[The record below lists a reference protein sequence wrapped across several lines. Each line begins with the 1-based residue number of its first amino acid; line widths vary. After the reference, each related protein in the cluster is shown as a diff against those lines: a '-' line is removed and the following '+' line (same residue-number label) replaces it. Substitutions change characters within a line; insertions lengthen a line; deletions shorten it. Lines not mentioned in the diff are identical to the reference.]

1 MLAIFTSCHIHN
13 INVVFVCVF
22 LFCDSYDIKLMYA
35 VAASIPKDEKGVS
48 YDLSR
53 VTPNE
58 QTKWNDGILST
69 LRLVVAQIKR
79 VTTKKGSQ
87 YTQHAEWRVLQNVRC
102 LEGHNGDFLVFF
114 SRASP
119 CDKTCANPNGNFKI
133 TDGLRNLFNTHVWG
147 EKAFVFNELFK
158 PGGQDTNPD
167 TISSALTNIGA
178 AIGHKNIFR
187 CYKHNDGNFHCIRC
201 FTVTK
206 INRNC
211 IS

>member
-1 MLAIFTSCHIHN
+1 MTMVFCLSAGSLAEIDLKRLAGLAKQIRIN
-13 INVVFVCVF
+13 IRN
-22 LFCDSYDIKLMYA
+22 SYDIKLMYA

-102 LEGHNGDFLVFF
+102 LEGHNGDFF
-114 SRASP
+114 
-119 CDKTCANPNGNFKI
+119 
-133 TDGLRNLFNTHVWG
+133 GLL
-147 EKAFVFNELFK
+147 LSC
-158 PGGQDTNPD
+158 Q
-167 TISSALTNIGA
+167 SM
-178 AIGHKNIFR
+178 
-187 CYKHNDGNFHCIRC
+187 
-201 FTVTK
+201 
-206 INRNC
+206 
-211 IS
+211 